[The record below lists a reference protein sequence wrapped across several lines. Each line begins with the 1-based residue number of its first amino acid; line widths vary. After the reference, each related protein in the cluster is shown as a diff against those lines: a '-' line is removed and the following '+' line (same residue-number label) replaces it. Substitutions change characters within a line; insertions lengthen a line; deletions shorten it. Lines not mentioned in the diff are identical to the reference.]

1 MTRNIIP
8 RSVSTDADRIS
19 IPNLPPPYTFTGV
32 KNKQLRYVRHAREQ
46 NHQPSS
52 LHSNRFHPIYHGPS
66 HKMNPNSYLT
76 RANTSDFT
84 ATSTILVGP
93 DLTPFQ
99 IHTSLLT
106 STSSYFRAAL
116 NGPFEESATNSVT
129 LDDVPVEHFQLL
141 VPWLYNSILPTPFK
155 DRKPAYYI
163 LLHTYALA
171 DRLGFEGARNAV
183 VDVISDLADETNS
196 VLTPSDTRILYEDM
210 RDSSPLRTLVLDLF
224 AFKKT
229 DRLLESHGDW
239 WHAEF
244 LRDLTVHLKRPCG
257 QAMQRHRL
265 RMWCPVSW
273 HTTRACDYC
282 GIILPPRVGAVACE
296 DCCVAFCTRC
306 VERGVA
312 MAGWENGRGRFEVL
326 EEEGR
331 TSGEEKMVNRVKKWE
346 PCKPWRGARCALYH
360 EHAETERCGDI
371 FLGR

>member
-8 RSVSTDADRIS
+8 RSVSTDADRIP

-32 KNKQLRYVRHAREQ
+32 KHKQL
-46 NHQPSS
+46 
-52 LHSNRFHPIYHGPS
+52 SNRFHQIYYGPS

-93 DLTPFQ
+93 DLTAFQ
-99 IHTSLLT
+99 IHTSLFT

-141 VPWLYNSILPTPFK
+141 VSWLYNSILPTPFK
-155 DRKPAYYI
+155 DRKPAYYT

-196 VLTPSDTRILYEDM
+196 VLTPSDTRILYEDI

-244 LRDLTVHLKRPCG
+244 LRDLTIAYV
-257 QAMQRHRL
+257 
-265 RMWCPVSW
+265 VS
-273 HTTRACDYC
+273 
-282 GIILPPRVGAVACE
+282 G
-296 DCCVAFCTRC
+296 
-306 VERGVA
+306 
-312 MAGWENGRGRFEVL
+312 
-326 EEEGR
+326 
-331 TSGEEKMVNRVKKWE
+331 
-346 PCKPWRGARCALYH
+346 
-360 EHAETERCGDI
+360 
-371 FLGR
+371 FLAYDTCM